1 MKLPTAMLGTIGL
14 IALAALSGGGCQP
27 GSSSPAIR
35 PVLKTATGATPSINN
50 IELKGSGAPLPEP
63 VYQAWAENYGQLHK
77 DVKITYQGN
86 SSGNGVK
93 ATTRKSVDFAGS
105 DLAMNA
111 AELDAAG
118 GSADIIE
125 IPAVTR
131 AVIVV
136 HSLPG
141 LKQKLKL
148 DGPVLA
154 DIFLGK
160 ISKWNDPR
168 IVAINNGRLPDL
180 PIQVVRRTDASTA
193 TLVFTKYLCEISP
206 AFREQVGAARL
217 VELPGGISA
226 KGSKVPGVLKQTEG
240 AIAYL
245 EIPAVAQNDLDYA
258 ELKDKDG
265 GFVGPT
271 PTTISNAGDA
281 MIGAFSGNLLV
292 ANLGNAPGERS
303 YPIAFFTY
311 LIIHKD
317 LRYMGDAQKA
327 KALVDYLKWGT
338 TGGGQSLLEARQLDC
353 APLGPQVQKK
363 IRQAL
368 DNIVTGD

>member
-1 MKLPTAMLGTIGL
+1 
-14 IALAALSGGGCQP
+14 
-27 GSSSPAIR
+27 
-35 PVLKTATGATPSINN
+35 
-50 IELKGSGAPLPEP
+50 
-63 VYQAWAENYGQLHK
+63 
-77 DVKITYQGN
+77 
-86 SSGNGVK
+86 
-93 ATTRKSVDFAGS
+93 
-105 DLAMNA
+105 
-111 AELDAAG
+111 
-118 GSADIIE
+118 
-125 IPAVTR
+125 
-131 AVIVV
+131 
-136 HSLPG
+136 
-141 LKQKLKL
+141 
-148 DGPVLA
+148 
-154 DIFLGK
+154 
-160 ISKWNDPR
+160 
-168 IVAINNGRLPDL
+168 
-180 PIQVVRRTDASTA
+180 VVRRTDASTA